1 MKKKGPWIL
10 VGVLCAA
17 IILESLLM
25 LGVYQ
30 ALGSARLPQQS
41 IRLALQ
47 VVLLGIA
54 IRSGAR
60 WPLYV
65 LIAYHLF
72 SLMAVAFPAN
82 QNAAGYAIGIY
93 HVVIAVALYFQDT
106 IERLLFASKP
116 RQQKL

>member
-1 MKKKGPWIL
+1 MKKKGRWIL
-10 VGVLCAA
+10 IGVLCAA
-17 IILESLLM
+17 IILEGVLM
-25 LGVYQ
+25 LGVFQ
-30 ALGSARLPQQS
+30 AMGSARLPQQS

-72 SLMAVAFPAN
+72 SLMAIALPAN
-82 QNAAGYAIGIY
+82 QQAVGYALGIY
-93 HVVIAVALYFQDT
+93 HVVIAGVVYFQEN
-106 IERLLFASKP
+106 IERLLFASLP
-116 RQQKL
+116 RQPKE